1 MRQLRRYQC
10 FFLVL
15 IVAVAG
21 LALAFNSWANPW
33 RVIPSPL
40 SSRKMDPHRA
50 IEQNWNRTCKAGLAS
65 AGTATWDAGLFGSS
79 RVDIGLN
86 PKHAAF
92 DGMACGNFG
101 LNAGLL
107 PENEAMCRYFL
118 AQQKGAKL
126 VVLAI
131 DATDLTTP
139 VARKKQ
145 ADFDISPLNGKPATL
160 EQELRYRAGI
170 STLSSSLAATGRM
183 MRGTLAE
190 HTPEGFRREP
200 EYPDGQMLYFST
212 IYRMAKQHT
221 AQGQVDAEKMAM
233 LEGIVKRC
241 REQGA
246 RLVIFFTPNH
256 GLFQLAF
263 RELGDPDPY
272 FLADRRALADLAA
285 RANAADPAAPPVE
298 VWDFL
303 DGHPLNTPPMPP
315 PGQKKGHPA
324 GWVDLFHVLPETGDR
339 MLERLQGRGDY
350 GELLLPDRVEARVAK
365 VKAQLDDYEA
375 RNPEDAAFLRKSLA
389 KFQSSPPKQKQ

>member
-1 MRQLRRYQC
+1 VRQLRRYQC
-10 FFLVL
+10 FFL
-15 IVAVAG
+15 IFFATVAG
-21 LALAFNSWANPW
+21 IALAFNSWANPW
-33 RVIPSPL
+33 RIIPSPL
-40 SSRKMDPHRA
+40 SSRKMEPYRA

-65 AGTATWDAGLFGSS
+65 SGSWDAGLFGSS

-86 PKHAAF
+86 PRHEAF
-92 DGMACGNFG
+92 AGMKCGNFG

-107 PENEAMCRYFL
+107 AENEAMCRYFL
-118 AQQKGAKL
+118 DHQEPKL

-139 VARKKQ
+139 VARKRQ
-145 ADFDISPLNGKPATL
+145 ADFDISPLAGGRRTL
-160 EQELRYRAGI
+160 EQDLRYRAGI

-183 MRGTLAE
+183 VRGQLAE

-212 IYRMAKQHT
+212 IHRMAKQH
-221 AQGQVDAEKMAM
+221 AANGEVDAEKVAM
-233 LEGIVKRC
+233 LETIISLC
-241 REQGA
+241 RGKGA

-256 GLFQLAF
+256 ALFQLAF

-272 FLADRRALADLAA
+272 FAEDRRALADLAA
-285 RANAADPAAPPVE
+285 RANAADPTAPPVE

-303 DGHPLNTPPMPP
+303 DGHPLNTPPMPE
-315 PGQKKGHPA
+315 PGVKKGHPA

-350 GELLLPDRVEARVAK
+350 GELLLPDGVEARVAK
-365 VKAQLDDYEA
+365 VKAQLDEYEA
-375 RNPEDAAFLRKSLA
+375 RNPEDVAYLRRSLA
-389 KFQSSPPKQKQ
+389 KFQPISRK

>member
-1 MRQLRRYQC
+1 MHQLRRYQC
-10 FFLVL
+10 LFLIFFA
-15 IVAVAG
+15 AVAG
-21 LALAFNSWANPW
+21 MALAFNSWANPW
-33 RVIPSPL
+33 RIIPSPL
-40 SSRKMDPHRA
+40 SSQRMEPHRA

-65 AGTATWDAGLFGSS
+65 SRIWDAGLFGSS

-86 PKHAAF
+86 PRHEAF
-92 DGMACGNFG
+92 AGMKCGNFG

-107 PENEAMCRYFL
+107 AETETMCRYFL
-118 AQQKGAKL
+118 DHQNPKL

-145 ADFDISPLNGKPATL
+145 ADFDISPLAGGPRTL
-160 EQELRYRAGI
+160 EQDLRYRMGI

-183 MRGTLAE
+183 LRGQLAE

-200 EYPDGQMLYFST
+200 DYPEGQMLYFST

-221 AQGQVDAEKMAM
+221 ATGQVDAEKIAM
-233 LEGIVKRC
+233 LERIIARC
-241 REQGA
+241 REKDA
-246 RLVIFFTPNH
+246 RLVIFFMPNH

-272 FLADRRALADLAA
+272 FLEDRRALADLAA
-285 RANAADPAAPPVE
+285 RANAADPAATPVE

-303 DGHPLNTPPMPP
+303 DGNPLNTPPMPP
-315 PGQKKGHPA
+315 QGQKGGHPA
-324 GWVDLFHVLPETGDR
+324 GWVDLFHVLPETGNH

-350 GELLLPDRVEARVAK
+350 GELLLPGGAEARVAK
-365 VKAQLDDYEA
+365 VTAQLDEYAA
-375 RNPEDAAFLRKSLA
+375 RNPDDVDFLRKALA
-389 KFQSSPPKQKQ
+389 KFQSKSTK